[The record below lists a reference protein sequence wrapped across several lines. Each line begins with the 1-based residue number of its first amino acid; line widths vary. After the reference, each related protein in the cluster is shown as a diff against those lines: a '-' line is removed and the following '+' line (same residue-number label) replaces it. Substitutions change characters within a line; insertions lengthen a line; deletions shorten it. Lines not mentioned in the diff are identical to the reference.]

1 MMKRTYALAGLGLSA
16 LVLASCDSENNE
28 EVQSAVN
35 EVDQIHDE
43 LITNFNT
50 LTEEETAL
58 QSAFDETMNSDQE
71 LTTLSDG
78 SAQVFQNIS
87 SRREILN
94 SISSLDEQFAAQEE
108 IITAYEGETLSAQ
121 ELDGLVS
128 QIDTLSSQ
136 IDGFIEDYTPTLTA
150 QEDYFTSLGREEA
163 TYETFTDGI
172 TELNEQTSS
181 LQERWMSVDEAL
193 ASLDTSISETQS
205 MIESALSENE

>member
-50 LTEEETAL
+50 LTEEEAAL

-87 SRREILN
+87 SRREILD

-150 QEDYFTSLGREEA
+150 QEDYFTSLGQEEA

-172 TELNEQTSS
+172 TELNEQNSG
-181 LQERWMSVDEAL
+181 
-193 ASLDTSISETQS
+193 
-205 MIESALSENE
+205 